1 MLTISHLQPS
11 VSDIDTLLRTNASVG
26 CNRNSFIVGY
36 LINVLGFK
44 PKNIRKIDS
53 INDYPD
59 AFRNG
64 DIQAA
69 FFVVPHAK
77 VFPKGSR
84 LAFEFSEAI
93 LKVMENGE
101 MPRLEEYL
109 LISNNSCSQSTGV
122 SDGLSSSLG
131 PRPVAGLFFV
141 SGGISAFAFLV
152 ATVRLARRHQHFIR
166 AKLNGLR
173 TCAFT
178 FLTNCTQFVEFRF
191 F

>member
-26 CNRNSFIVGY
+26 CNGNSFIVGY
-36 LINVLGFK
+36 LINMLGFK

-64 DIQAA
+64 DIEVA

-77 VFPKGSR
+77 VFLAKYCKGFTMTGPTFKLGGFGFVFSKGSR

-122 SDGLSSSLG
+122 SDGSSS
-131 PRPVAGLFFV
+131 
-141 SGGISAFAFLV
+141 S
-152 ATVRLARRHQHFIR
+152 
-166 AKLNGLR
+166 
-173 TCAFT
+173 
-178 FLTNCTQFVEFRF
+178 
-191 F
+191 